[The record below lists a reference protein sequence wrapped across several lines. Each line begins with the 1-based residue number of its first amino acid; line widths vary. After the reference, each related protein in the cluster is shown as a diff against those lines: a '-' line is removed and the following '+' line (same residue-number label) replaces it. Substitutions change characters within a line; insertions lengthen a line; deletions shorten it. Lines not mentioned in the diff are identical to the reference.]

1 MLFMLAVF
9 QWVKCVRKVNAGVVP
24 QAIFQY
30 MIATICYAFLR
41 IIVQYNKLSL
51 FFANWHVLCEIVL
64 LLNILQGE
72 EMANRMYDL
81 IIPILW
87 IMSTA
92 FVFIPF
98 IVELYFMQP
107 FGFVADNMLVWVQLI
122 AFWETKLPC
131 YLWSV
136 IGAIIHVVMLT
147 VGILDPV
154 MGESGI
160 GLAIASLLLV
170 PMFLFYT
177 VFCILY
183 VRSYK
188 ERHWIPYLNLPE
200 SLGGMSDDPQ
210 KKVHLVELTLR
221 PRAKDVANILMIP
234 REEEK
239 QAALLDLNSPLSPM
253 GAGPMMNGGGMMANG
268 GGQMMMNGGGGMPN
282 GGAQQQFMEPLSP
295 TAAARAAKVAEFER
309 TGLSLYVRR
318 RKLLWII
325 GFIVGICWLIIL
337 FGALS
342 KL

>member
-1 MLFMLAVF
+1 
-9 QWVKCVRKVNAGVVP
+9 
-24 QAIFQY
+24 
-30 MIATICYAFLR
+30 
-41 IIVQYNKLSL
+41 
-51 FFANWHVLCEIVL
+51 
-64 LLNILQGE
+64 
-72 EMANRMYDL
+72 MYDL
-81 IIPILW
+81 IIPVLW

-98 IVELYFMQP
+98 IIELYFMQP

-131 YLWSV
+131 YLWGV

-147 VGILDPV
+147 IGILDPV

-188 ERHWIPYLNLPE
+188 ERHWIPYLNLQE
-200 SLGGMSDDPQ
+200 SLGNQADDPQ

-221 PRAKDVANILMIP
+221 PRPKDVANILMMP

-239 QAALLDLNSPLSPM
+239 RSALLDLNSPLSPTSANGM
-253 GAGPMMNGGGMMANG
+253 SNGMMGNGMGMGNGMATNGLSVALNGAGGISNGA
-268 GGQMMMNGGGGMPN
+268 P
-282 GGAQQQFMEPLSP
+282 AVEPLSP
-295 TAAARAAKVAEFER
+295 TAAARAAKVAEFNA

-318 RKLLWII
+318 RKILWII
-325 GFIVGICWLIIL
+325 GVIVGIIWLIIL